1 MPNDFRVFRAFRA
14 VKVFASR
21 TVLIVRIL
29 YHSQELEKLKKWA
42 KRKQLQG
49 VFANYCWLH
58 QVFTRQLVIYKTHT
72 PISYELACFLHTLQ
86 NQIAPHPAFYSK
98 GAAAK
103 YRLRK

>member
-1 MPNDFRVFRAFRA
+1 MPNGFRVYRAFRA
-14 VKVFASR
+14 VRVFATR
-21 TVLIVRIL
+21 TWLIVRIL

-49 VFANYCWLH
+49 VFAHYCWLH
-58 QVFTRQLVIYKTHT
+58 RVFSTQLVIYKTYT
-72 PISYELACFLHTLQ
+72 PISYELACFLHTMM
-86 NQIAPHPAFYSK
+86 NQVAPRPAYYSK